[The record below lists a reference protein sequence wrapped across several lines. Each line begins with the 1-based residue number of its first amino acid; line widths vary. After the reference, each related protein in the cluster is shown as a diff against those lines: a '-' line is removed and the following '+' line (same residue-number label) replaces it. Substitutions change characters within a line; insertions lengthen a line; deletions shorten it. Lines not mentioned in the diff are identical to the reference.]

1 MNFNPETLSDWMM
14 DKEEVESSL
23 SESDESSQPLDS
35 LLEEE
40 RFAQQTLYLNEPNMH
55 EIQIKLRNQLPL
67 SQMEQVKHMFYIQ
80 RDVCHKDFMENYI
93 PRFGALIWTLRHEEN
108 WIIDKERCEDE
119 SHNHQS
125 AQYKYVFS
133 GIKNA

>member
-40 RFAQQTLYLNEPNMH
+40 RFAQQTLYLDEPDMD
-55 EIQIKLRNQLPL
+55 EIQIKVHNQLPI
-67 SQMEQVKHMFYIQ
+67 SQMEQVKYLFYIN
-80 RDVCHKDFMENYI
+80 RAVCHKDFMENYI

-108 WIIDKERCEDE
+108 WVIEKERCNDE
-119 SHNHQS
+119 THNHKS
-125 AQYKYVFS
+125 SQYLYVFK
-133 GIKNA
+133 GVRK

>member
-1 MNFNPETLSDWMM
+1 MEKMKPLSKDLLQWLE
-14 DKEEVESSL
+14 DDSDVGSDDVSRTHAQQSLLL
-23 SESDESSQPLDS
+23 SEPD
-35 LLEEE
+35 
-40 RFAQQTLYLNEPNMH
+40 MH
-55 EIQIKLRNQLPL
+55 EIQIKVNNKLKL

-119 SHNHQS
+119 THNHQS

>member
-1 MNFNPETLSDWMM
+1 MEKMKPLSKDLLQWLE
-14 DKEEVESSL
+14 DDSDVGSDDASRIHAQQSLLL
-23 SESDESSQPLDS
+23 SEPDM
-35 LLEEE
+35 
-40 RFAQQTLYLNEPNMH
+40 R
-55 EIQIKLRNQLPL
+55 EIQIKVNNKLKL

>member
-1 MNFNPETLSDWMM
+1 MEKMKPLSKDLLQWLE
-14 DKEEVESSL
+14 DDSDVGSDDVSRTHAQQSLLL
-23 SESDESSQPLDS
+23 SEPDMP
-35 LLEEE
+35 
-40 RFAQQTLYLNEPNMH
+40 
-55 EIQIKLRNQLPL
+55 EIQIKVNNKLKL

>member
-1 MNFNPETLSDWMM
+1 MKPLSKDLLQWLE
-14 DKEEVESSL
+14 DDSDVGSDDVSRTHAQQSLLL
-23 SESDESSQPLDS
+23 SEPD
-35 LLEEE
+35 
-40 RFAQQTLYLNEPNMH
+40 MH
-55 EIQIKLRNQLPL
+55 EIQIKVNNKLKL

-108 WIIDKERCEDE
+108 WVIDKERCEDE
-119 SHNHQS
+119 THNHQS

>member
-1 MNFNPETLSDWMM
+1 MKPLSKDLLQWLE
-14 DKEEVESSL
+14 DDSDVGSDDVSRTHAQQSLLL
-23 SESDESSQPLDS
+23 SEPDM
-35 LLEEE
+35 
-40 RFAQQTLYLNEPNMH
+40 N
-55 EIQIKLRNQLPL
+55 EIQIKVNNKLKL

-119 SHNHQS
+119 THNHQS

>member
-23 SESDESSQPLDS
+23 SESN
-35 LLEEE
+35 EE
-40 RFAQQTLYLNEPNMH
+40 RFAQQTLYLDEPDMDG
-55 EIQIKLRNQLPL
+55 IQIKVRNQLPL
-67 SQMEQVKHMFYIQ
+67 SQMEQVKHLFYVN
-80 RDVCHKDFMENYI
+80 RAVCHKDFMENYI

>member
-1 MNFNPETLSDWMM
+1 MKPLSKDLLQWLE
-14 DKEEVESSL
+14 DDSDVGSDVVSRTHAQQSLLL
-23 SESDESSQPLDS
+23 SEPDM
-35 LLEEE
+35 
-40 RFAQQTLYLNEPNMH
+40 T
-55 EIQIKLRNQLPL
+55 EIQIKVNNKLKL

-80 RDVCHKDFMENYI
+80 RDVCHKDFIENYI

>member
-1 MNFNPETLSDWMM
+1 MKPLSKDLLQWLE
-14 DKEEVESSL
+14 DDSDVGSDVVSRTHAQQSLLL
-23 SESDESSQPLDS
+23 SEPDM
-35 LLEEE
+35 
-40 RFAQQTLYLNEPNMH
+40 T
-55 EIQIKLRNQLPL
+55 EIQIKVNNKLKL

-108 WIIDKERCEDE
+108 WIIDKERCKDE